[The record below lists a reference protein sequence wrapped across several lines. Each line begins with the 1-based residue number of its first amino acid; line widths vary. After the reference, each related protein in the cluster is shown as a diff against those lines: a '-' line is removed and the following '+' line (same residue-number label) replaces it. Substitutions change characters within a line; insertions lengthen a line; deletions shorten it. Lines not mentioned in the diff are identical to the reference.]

1 MSQRV
6 NKQAL
11 RKCLIELQAQIDVMD
26 ADAVRGVLE
35 EGATSVAVVLGGHYY
50 D

>member
-1 MSQRV
+1 MKVQDQ
-6 NKQAL
+6 KEL

-26 ADAVRGVLE
+26 ADDVKEVLE